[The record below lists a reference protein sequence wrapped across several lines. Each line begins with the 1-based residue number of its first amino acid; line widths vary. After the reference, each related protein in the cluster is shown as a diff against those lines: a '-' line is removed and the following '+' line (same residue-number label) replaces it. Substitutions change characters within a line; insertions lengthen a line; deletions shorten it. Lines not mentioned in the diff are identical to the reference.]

1 MAAATVDLGKQS
13 GVVQR
18 RDIFQCDEFHGL
30 AMPGFRC
37 FLGDQYTDHRDALT
51 DELMYVR
58 GGYRSQLFDL
68 FAIEG
73 QGVTAGEKAER
84 LDFMG
89 AFLRSRI
96 IVGYWERV

>member
-1 MAAATVDLGKQS
+1 MAAATVDLGKQR

-58 GGYRSQLFDL
+58 GGCRSQLFDL
-68 FAIEG
+68 LAVKSQRMG
-73 QGVTAGEKAER
+73 AGEKAE
-84 LDFMG
+84 
-89 AFLRSRI
+89 
-96 IVGYWERV
+96 